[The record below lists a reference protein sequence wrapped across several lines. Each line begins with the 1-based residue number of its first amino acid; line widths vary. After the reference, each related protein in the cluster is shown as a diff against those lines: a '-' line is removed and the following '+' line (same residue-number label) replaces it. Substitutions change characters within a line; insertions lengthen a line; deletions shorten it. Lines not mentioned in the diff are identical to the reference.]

1 MRFINII
8 NMGCL
13 GDGESVRN
21 YDMFDGI
28 KSNNMFDSL
37 SYNRT
42 TLSM

>member
-21 YDMFDGI
+21 YDMFDG
-28 KSNNMFDSL
+28 KKKKKQ
-37 SYNRT
+37 
-42 TLSM
+42 